1 MSKPYEDNAIEI
13 SYNSIHNFFDVC
25 NLEHALKYTEGILKA
40 AIGYRIW
47 RKEAPS
53 SLLFYMENFTSLY
66 KAAFSIHYNYSKR
79 TEAVIDPPEN
89 GVPDISVTQNF
100 MNERMYQSSVWSKF
114 PRHLSEQQY
123 HDPYK
128 AIKKFCSYMAEP
140 QWSNYLKDI
149 TEYAL
154 SKDTID
160 EIYHPYNILTV
171 RLRMMQLIEACHLID
186 IRTNRKKTKFQKSKK
201 KKKQPKS

>member
-1 MSKPYEDNAIEI
+1 MSNSFEDSATQIA
-13 SYNSIHNFFDVC
+13 YNSIHDFFDVC
-25 NLEHALKYTEGILKA
+25 NLDHAVKYTEDILQA
-40 AIGYRIW
+40 AVGQKIW

-53 SLLFYMENFTSLY
+53 NLLFYMENFTSLY

-89 GVPDISVTQNF
+89 GVPDVSVTQNF

-114 PRHLSEQQY
+114 PRHLSEHQY

-128 AIKKFCSYMAEP
+128 AVKRFCTYMAEP
-140 QWSNYLKDI
+140 EWENYLKDV
-149 TEYAL
+149 TEFAL
-154 SKDTID
+154 SKDTLD
-160 EIYHPYNILTV
+160 EVYHPYNILTV

-186 IRTNRKKTKFQKSKK
+186 IRTNVKKAKPKKDK
-201 KKKQPKS
+201 KKKQTK